1 MRAYEE
7 AYLQE
12 IVETQ
17 GELFENVGTYMPGI
31 DVKDFI
37 ETYMTSQTRE
47 YVDQAKAYVCTMG
60 AEELWEYLKK
70 EDSFKPK
77 KGNGIGGF
85 IPNWIG
91 QFYAYFQWYYNMP
104 SREIIRFLPVDF
116 MMAGY
121 RGLHD
126 LDLELAVKKV
136 GGQMKYE
143 ASHWIS

>member
-1 MRAYEE
+1 MRPDSRKERRTCFFFDVWKGSY
-7 AYLQE
+7 
-12 IVETQ
+12 
-17 GELFENVGTYMPGI
+17 GGI
-31 DVKDFI
+31 CA
-37 ETYMTSQTRE
+37 
-47 YVDQAKAYVCTMG
+47 VD
-60 AEELWEYLKK
+60 EYLKK

-77 KGNGIGGF
+77 QGNGIGGF

-104 SREIIRFLPVDF
+104 SREVIRFLPVDF

-136 GGQMKYE
+136 GGQIKYE